1 MLSEIE
7 FRVVRDDEEAPA
19 PNRSRAS
26 RDAGE
31 ELLSHVSHEM
41 RTPLNVVYQFVSI
54 VLDELDGPL
63 SDDQRSHLQTALDNV
78 NQLRAVIG
86 DLLDLRRI
94 ESGSFAMDPAD
105 TDLDALVR
113 SVVAAMSPMAAAE
126 GLRLFV
132 RVERALPAAWIDAAR
147 FRQVLTN
154 LLDNAIK
161 FTAPGG
167 EIRVAVARSQTW
179 ADQIEV
185 AVEDTGVGI
194 PAAEIDRVFDHLT
207 QASNQVCSRPGLG
220 LGLHVCRQLV
230 ACLGGRISV
239 ESEEGC
245 GSRFAFTVPVG
256 GDVAGESL
264 HEFRDW
270 GGADVGA
277 SL

>member
-7 FRVVRDDEEAPA
+7 LHVVRDEAAA
-19 PNRSRAS
+19 PTPNGPRAS

-78 NQLRAVIG
+78 NQLRAVID

-94 ESGSFAMDPAD
+94 ESGSFSMDPAD
-105 TDLDALVR
+105 TDLGTLVR
-113 SVVAAMSPMAAAE
+113 SVAAGMSPMAAAE

-132 RVERALPAAWIDAAR
+132 RVERDLPAAWIDAAR
-147 FRQVLTN
+147 ARQVLTN

-161 FTAPGG
+161 FTPPGG
-167 EIRVAVARSQTW
+167 EIVVTVARSRAR
-179 ADQIEV
+179 ADWMEI

-194 PAAEIDRVFDHLT
+194 PAAEIARVFDHLA
-207 QASNQVCSRPGLG
+207 QASNQVCSRRGLG

-230 ACLGGRISV
+230 ECLGGRISV

-256 GDVAGESL
+256 GDAADEDLVEL
-264 HEFRDW
+264 RDW
-270 GGADVGA
+270 GAPEVGA